1 MADGTPSYRGVTDA
15 AKTPAPSGGGGE
27 GPWAWD
33 DFCGFVEIP
42 GTSGQRWFV
51 WTDDSASVTSGPGF
65 LNTIV
70 PGSLSVLTFSGT
82 GTVRIDAS
90 SAGILAHRP
99 SGTVTTSECG

>member
-33 DFCGFVEIP
+33 NFCDFVSITD
-42 GTSGQRWFV
+42 TSGARWFV
-51 WTDDSASVTSGPGF
+51 WTDASAAVTSGPGF

-70 PGSLSVLTFSGT
+70 PGSLYVLEFSGS
-82 GTVRIDAS
+82 GTVRIDSS
-90 SAGILAHRP
+90 SAGILAHKP
-99 SGTVTTSECG
+99 SGTVTRSTCG